1 MLFEQSPIVFP
12 SSSFD
17 VAGERLCMRVELRDI
32 KTSDIVQKD
41 AAMIHSDMLGLK
53 K

>member
-1 MLFEQSPIVFP
+1 MRDMLVTPP
-12 SSSFD
+12 
-17 VAGERLCMRVELRDI
+17 GERLCMRVELRDI

-41 AAMIHSDMLGLK
+41 VAMIHSVDILK